1 MEAQLRLILVRA
13 LRAGPTTAG
22 DSAAAEPLDPWD
34 PALDACA
41 RRGPVRI
48 VSSPA
53 ERCLR
58 IQRFL
63 ADRCR
68 ASLSVDARLAAR
80 DPSRAS
86 AVVDVLDELAAE
98 LLAARA
104 TDTHPEAIVI
114 LHNAGVEAAFAR
126 ALDLEVG
133 AALRLEPGRCAALDW
148 PHPAA
153 REFRPT
159 WVAMA
164 FDGTLPPP
172 AQQPPRFPGGAS
184 VLPIR

>member
-13 LRAGPTTAG
+13 LRAVPAAEG
-22 DSAAAEPLDPWD
+22 DAPAAEPIDPWD
-34 PALDACA
+34 PALEACA
-41 RRGPVRI
+41 RRAPVRI

-58 IQRFL
+58 IQRYL

-68 ASLSVDARLAAR
+68 APLAVDARLAAR
-80 DPSRAS
+80 DASSARA
-86 AVVDVLDELAAE
+86 VLDVLDELAVE
-98 LLAARA
+98 TLAAQRTA
-104 TDTHPEAIVI
+104 TSAEAIVV
-114 LHNAGVEAAFAR
+114 LHGAGIEAAFAR
-126 ALDLEVG
+126 ALEIDG
-133 AALRLEPGRCAALDW
+133 GRALRLEPGRCAALDW

-153 REFRPT
+153 RDFRPT

-172 AQQPPRFPGGAS
+172 ATQPPRFPGGAS
-184 VLPIR
+184 VLPAR